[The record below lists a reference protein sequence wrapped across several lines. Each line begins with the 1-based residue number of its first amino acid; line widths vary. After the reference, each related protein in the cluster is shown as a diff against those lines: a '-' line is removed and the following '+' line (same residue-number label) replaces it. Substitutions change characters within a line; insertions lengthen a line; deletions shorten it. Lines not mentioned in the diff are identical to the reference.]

1 MTSRLGDL
9 LTARDWWDGLWG
21 VMTAEQVTMVVLGA
35 SGGCL
40 YYKCFFPD
48 ESWEKM
54 VVWVEYH

>member
-40 YYKCFFPD
+40 YYKCFFSGLKLGED
-48 ESWEKM
+48 GGLG
-54 VVWVEYH
+54 